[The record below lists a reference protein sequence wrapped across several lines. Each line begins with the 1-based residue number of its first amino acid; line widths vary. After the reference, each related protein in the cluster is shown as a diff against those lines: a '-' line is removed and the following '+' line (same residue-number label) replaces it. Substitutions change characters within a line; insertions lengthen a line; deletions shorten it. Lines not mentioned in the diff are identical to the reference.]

1 MNTLKYY
8 NNHQIISRRDG
19 TERILKLRVQ
29 KTSVSHI
36 QQRSSLITSVMP
48 HHPSQLKVFAG
59 TMLILGFCAVT
70 FYGPKQK
77 ADGHNLF
84 DVSK

>member
-1 MNTLKYY
+1 
-8 NNHQIISRRDG
+8 
-19 TERILKLRVQ
+19 
-29 KTSVSHI
+29 
-36 QQRSSLITSVMP
+36 MP

-84 DVSK
+84 DVSKPAAIQESMDIAEKERLKVNGPKK

>member
-1 MNTLKYY
+1 MVLKEF
-8 NNHQIISRRDG
+8 SC
-19 TERILKLRVQ
+19 ILEVEFPKD
-29 KTSVSHI
+29 SVSLKEG
-36 QQRSSLITSVMP
+36 SALITFIMP